1 MCGIICHVKAE
12 KTQNLAY
19 ELASQLRGAM
29 PVGDLAYVCA
39 EIAFVLARM
48 GSKFIAR
55 EDEFVDFINRIDCS
69 YELRSDLMRDM
80 VPLWGKISRLQQNY
94 DLAECEATVRE
105 CAGHS
110 DLENVNVPKS
120 LIPLAVKGS
129 ILIHATSTSRR

>member
-55 EDEFVDFINRIDCS
+55 EDEFVDLVKMPIKTALEKVLSNEIKDAKTCYALLRYC
-69 YELRSDLMRDM
+69 YEN
-80 VPLWGKISRLQQNY
+80 GI
-94 DLAECEATVRE
+94 
-105 CAGHS
+105 
-110 DLENVNVPKS
+110 
-120 LIPLAVKGS
+120 
-129 ILIHATSTSRR
+129 